1 MFFDFILNFIEN
13 LFIFTN
19 LLREKQIVQ
28 SILIKKII
36 NIPGDKIN
44 IYIKKQKKILT
55 ISCKWK

>member
-1 MFFDFILNFIEN
+1 MFFNFILSFIEN

-44 IYIKKQKKILT
+44 IYIKKQKKNINYIL
-55 ISCKWK
+55 

>member
-28 SILIKKII
+28 SILIKKLL
-36 NIPGDKIN
+36 
-44 IYIKKQKKILT
+44 IYQEIK
-55 ISCKWK
+55 